1 MVTEKTTILAV
12 DSNRSGLQN
21 LAQQLEQEGYEVVTA
36 ASLEELRLA
45 IQGKKMIDLAL
56 IYLSGFN
63 QDIWEHCDG
72 LRHTG
77 IPFIIISPQR
87 SPKTQRDSLKHG
99 ASGVLL
105 KPLGVKELL
114 EHIHTMV
121 GG

>member
-1 MVTEKTTILAV
+1 MMTEKTTILAV
-12 DSNRSGLQN
+12 DSKQSDLQT
-21 LAQQLEQEGYEVVTA
+21 LVQQLEQEGYEVVTA
-36 ASLEELRLA
+36 ASLEELDLA
-45 IQGKKMIDLAL
+45 GQGERRIDLAVIDL
-56 IYLSGFN
+56 AGFD

-72 LRHTG
+72 LRSAG
-77 IPFIIISPQR
+77 IPFIVISPHR
-87 SPKTQRDSLKHG
+87 SPKTRRDSLKHG